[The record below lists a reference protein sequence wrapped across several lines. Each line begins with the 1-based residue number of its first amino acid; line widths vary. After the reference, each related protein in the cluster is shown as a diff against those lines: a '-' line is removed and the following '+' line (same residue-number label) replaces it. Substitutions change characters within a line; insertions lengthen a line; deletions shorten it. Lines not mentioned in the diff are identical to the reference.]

1 VAGETSKDLRLTQ
14 YLLGQMS
21 ETERVEIED
30 RFFADDALF
39 EYLAAIETELID
51 AYVRGEL
58 AEPDRLR
65 RLLGS
70 ARLRA
75 RIAVARRLNERAVVF
90 TAPAVAAAG
99 PASPSRKTA
108 APGSAPRE
116 QGQKSTAGVVAKKP
130 TSPVTAA
137 IAAGVLLVA
146 GVAGW
151 WALQP
156 KSPQVSAGVSAPS
169 APSEGRPI
177 ALSMPVAPPPVLVL
191 VSATP
196 GPVALVL
203 APGSASTR
211 ETSATLAIPAGA
223 DVLRIQI
230 DHHGAGYER
239 YAVVITRARERVW
252 AESAAAPRAP
262 GASGT
267 VVQLPADTLA
277 SGDYLVTLSGGA
289 MQARK
294 LEYIAD
300 YALRVR

>member
-1 VAGETSKDLRLTQ
+1 MAGETSKDLRLTQ

-58 AEPDRLR
+58 PEPDRLR

-70 ARLRA
+70 PRLRA
-75 RIAVARRLNERAVVF
+75 RIAVARRLNERAVMF
-90 TAPAVAAAG
+90 TAPAVSAAG
-99 PASPSRKTA
+99 PANTSRKTP

-116 QGQKSTAGVVAKKP
+116 QGQKPIAGVPAKKT

-137 IAAGVLLVA
+137 IAAGLVLVA

-151 WALQP
+151 WAFQS
-156 KSPQVSAGVSAPS
+156 KSPQVSAGIAAPS
-169 APSEGRPI
+169 APTEGRPI
-177 ALSMPVAPPPVLVL
+177 ALSMPAAPPPVLVL

-211 ETSATLAIPAGA
+211 ETSAMLTKPEGA

-230 DHHGAGYER
+230 DHHGSGYER
-239 YAVVITRARERVW
+239 YAVVITRERERIW
-252 AESAAAPRAP
+252 AETAAAPRAP

-267 VVQLPADTLA
+267 IVQFPAGTLA
-277 SGDYLVTLSGGA
+277 AGDYLVTLSGGA

-294 LEYIAD
+294 LQYIAD

>member
-1 VAGETSKDLRLTQ
+1 MAGETSKDLRLTQ

-90 TAPAVAAAG
+90 TAPAVDAAR
-99 PASPSRKTA
+99 PATASRKTA
-108 APGSAPRE
+108 AASSAP
-116 QGQKSTAGVVAKKP
+116 QGQKAIAGGAAKKA

-137 IAAGVLLVA
+137 IAAGLVLVA

-151 WALQP
+151 WAFQS
-156 KSPQVSAGVSAPS
+156 KGPQVNAGIPAAS

-177 ALSMPVAPPPVLVL
+177 ALSMPAAPPPVLVL

-223 DVLRIQI
+223 DVVRIQI
-230 DHHGAGYER
+230 DHHGSGYER
-239 YAVVITRARERVW
+239 YAVVITRERQRVW
-252 AESAAAPRAP
+252 AESAAAPRAA

-267 VVQLPADTLA
+267 IVQFPADTLA
-277 SGDYLVTLSGGA
+277 PGDYLVTLSGGA

-294 LEYIAD
+294 LQYIAD